1 MCMNADCGLTM
12 ANLLADPLIAMVMHS
27 DGVSHD
33 THAALWQRIE
43 DASAARFLA
52 ADDGAA
58 GRSGGVKAVFPW
70 IGRTQRILSG
80 GFPGERM

>member
-43 DASAARFLA
+43 DASAARFWQQA
-52 ADDGAA
+52 M
-58 GRSGGVKAVFPW
+58 GRQDVA
-70 IGRTQRILSG
+70 
-80 GFPGERM
+80 EA